1 MKSQGYKYELS
12 DLFRYGQNESQD
24 DVNTT
29 VMRAIYEIN
38 KAELTPLAVKVVLI
52 LLSGIKDEME
62 DIETDG

>member
-1 MKSQGYKYELS
+1 MKPRYKLS

-29 VMRAIYEIN
+29 VMSLIREIN
-38 KAELTPLAVKVVLI
+38 KAELTPLAVKVVLV
-52 LLSGIKDEME
+52 LLSGIKEEME

>member
-1 MKSQGYKYELS
+1 MKSQGYKLS

-29 VMRAIYEIN
+29 VMSLIREIN